1 VPRVAVGAGEL
12 PRALRG
18 LDIGEAHDPALDLR
32 DRLLGHHDDV
42 AVLEP
47 AGPERCLVELPGE
60 VVALG
65 QLGDSLERHH
75 ADARAVQGMPVRRT
89 PACAL

>member
-1 VPRVAVGAGEL
+1 MPRVTVGAGEL
-12 PRALRG
+12 ARALRG
-18 LDIGEAHDPALDLR
+18 LDLGEAHDPALDLR
-32 DRLLGHHDDV
+32 DRLLRDHHDV

-47 AGPERCLVELPGE
+47 PGPERCLVELPGE
-60 VVALG
+60 VVALD

-75 ADARAVQGMPVRRT
+75 ADSRVAQGMPVRRT